1 MITFRCILQD
11 FSHQWDSERALSF
24 IAQDPGGSFGL
35 RARHETFVTCLQP
48 GLARVHI
55 EDEGW
60 WYIAQPGAV
69 VVFRENVLRLS
80 TSQFILSR
88 DRDQLIARMEQVW
101 QAADQGLRTTK
112 TSYLQME
119 QALTRKLWEM
129 NRQGDGYG
137 AP

>member
-1 MITFRCILQD
+1 MNTFHCILQD
-11 FSHQWDSERALSF
+11 FSRQWDSERALSF

-35 RARHETFVTCLQP
+35 QARHETFVTCLQP
-48 GLARVHI
+48 GLARVRI

-69 VVFRENVLRLS
+69 VVFRDNVLRLS
-80 TSQFILSR
+80 TSQFIHSR
-88 DRDQLIARMEQVW
+88 DRDQLIAQMEQVW

-129 NRQGDGYG
+129 NRQGEGYG
-137 AP
+137 AE